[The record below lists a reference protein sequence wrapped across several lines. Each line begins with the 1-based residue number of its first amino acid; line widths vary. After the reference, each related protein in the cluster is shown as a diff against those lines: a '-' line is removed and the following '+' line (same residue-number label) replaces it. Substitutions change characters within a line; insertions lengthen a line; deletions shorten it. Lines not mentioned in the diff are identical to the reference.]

1 MMKASK
7 SGTKPLTPA
16 QQREREKRVKA
27 IEKDMLEKIRII
39 DPDFKEELEKQL
51 EKSRK
56 GEHVFNN
63 NLPMC

>member
-27 IEKDMLEKIRII
+27 IEKDMLEKICII

-56 GEHVFNN
+56 VEHVFNN